1 MNNIKDAENILTTI
15 LQMSK
20 EEQALVMGFI
30 EGIKYDFTEMPKATK
45 QHCKNE
51 GTFHTVIDS
60 MDMKQ
65 EL

>member
-30 EGIKYDFTEMPKATK
+30 EGIKYDFTEISKGADLVSD
-45 QHCKNE
+45 KNLKE
-51 GTFHTVIDS
+51 VKKWKDI
-60 MDMKQ
+60 
-65 EL
+65 